1 MENSKTKNKN
11 SNSYTPSI
19 ATYVGGFLLSLL
31 LTIVAYFLV
40 QRHVSSHHTA
50 ISHGVLVFM
59 ITSLAIIQL
68 FVQLTFFL
76 HVDSEPKPRWNLI
89 ALLFAALVLLIVV
102 FGSLWIMNNLN
113 YHMESPAEQNKY
125 IQSQSDL

>member
-1 MENSKTKNKN
+1 MKDQAPKIHK
-11 SNSYTPSI
+11 SNPANL
-19 ATYVGGFLLSLL
+19 ATYIGGFLLSLL
-31 LTIVAYFLV
+31 LTFVAYFLV
-40 QRHVSSHHTA
+40 QRHVASHHTA

-59 ITSLAIIQL
+59 IISLAIIQL

-76 HVDSEPKPRWNLI
+76 HVDSEPRPRWKLT
-89 ALLFAALVLLIVV
+89 ALLFAGLVLLIVV

-113 YHMESPAEQNKY
+113 YHMESPTEQNKY